1 MCSGPS
7 CAVVG
12 EWLLS
17 LGLSF
22 LIRETGR
29 VEVLPALRVLGG
41 LNGTLAGCPACDGR
55 PGVCALPA
63 CFLQGVRLPVC
74 LAGHRLSPPPQAVC
88 PPSLWALE
96 GWSPSCRLMRPRGT
110 VMSETGAPVCRGCHD
125 KAPQSGGSDS
135 RNARSQFWSQ
145 EVRIQGVGRRGRPSK
160 AQRRFGSRALPAPS
174 SSWL

>member
-1 MCSGPS
+1 MCSGLS

-29 VEVLPALRVLGG
+29 VEVVPAFRVLGG

-63 CFLQGVRLPVC
+63 CFLQGVRLPRRASSFSPTPGCVSPVTVG
-74 LAGHRLSPPPQAVC
+74 AGGMVAQLPTDEAQVSPQ
-88 PPSLWALE
+88 
-96 GWSPSCRLMRPRGT
+96 PSCTRA
-110 VMSETGAPVCRGCHD
+110 S
-125 KAPQSGGSDS
+125 
-135 RNARSQFWSQ
+135 
-145 EVRIQGVGRRGRPSK
+145 
-160 AQRRFGSRALPAPS
+160 AQT
-174 SSWL
+174 